1 MMKIFMI
8 TYNDELTSHVEQCF
22 RHCDCEV
29 TTFCFPE
36 PVYTN
41 NFVILTE
48 KNRIALLETLKNT
61 TFDIIFS
68 VEYINEVSVIS
79 NALGVIYM
87 SWVMY
92 LPNPDIYRTG
102 VLNSCNC
109 IFACDSAVVDML
121 KAQGAENVYY
131 LPTGAV
137 GIFDEK
143 LWNLGE
149 KNDET
154 ADRKEGCDF
163 DNDMYTASFIGK
175 MPKIKDD
182 DVFGSNSKVSEECKG
197 YMDAMAHCQRL
208 IYRKDMIANNIPPGV
223 IEEYF
228 SKYTVMIPKDLY
240 ISSGMLLDETVF
252 KPYVTMQE
260 RQVVLS
266 RIKGVAQIYSDMEIE
281 DNEKDLYNIHE
292 YITDIRQSYDVY
304 KKSKINV
311 YVADR
316 ALTNGISHRCFDIM
330 ASGGF
335 LLTNPQNDLMSM
347 FDSDKEFVM
356 FEDMA
361 DLVQKMIIY
370 SHNDDERK
378 EIAAAG
384 FKKVRDKHLII
395 HRIKEILSVF

>member
-1 MMKIFMI
+1 
-8 TYNDELTSHVEQCF
+8 
-22 RHCDCEV
+22 
-29 TTFCFPE
+29 
-36 PVYTN
+36 
-41 NFVILTE
+41 
-48 KNRIALLETLKNT
+48 
-61 TFDIIFS
+61 
-68 VEYINEVSVIS
+68 
-79 NALGVIYM
+79 
-87 SWVMY
+87 
-92 LPNPDIYRTG
+92 
-102 VLNSCNC
+102 
-109 IFACDSAVVDML
+109 
-121 KAQGAENVYY
+121 
-131 LPTGAV
+131 
-137 GIFDEK
+137 
-143 LWNLGE
+143 
-149 KNDET
+149 
-154 ADRKEGCDF
+154 
-163 DNDMYTASFIGK
+163 
-175 MPKIKDD
+175 
-182 DVFGSNSKVSEECKG
+182 
-197 YMDAMAHCQRL
+197 
-208 IYRKDMIANNIPPGV
+208 
-223 IEEYF
+223 
-228 SKYTVMIPKDLY
+228 MIPKDLY

-384 FKKVRDKHLII
+384 SKK
-395 HRIKEILSVF
+395 